1 VGIVDA
7 MSVRAGHDLLSSC
20 AKDWLVAL
28 SDPLQRAPKP
38 GQPLQPDDLDV
49 MVEAASAHGVLP
61 LVARNLRALAADSR
75 SPVIAGLEAPRLI
88 ERTCAALDERAVVLA
103 GQSMLLLHHGRR
115 ISAAMQQQSVPAA
128 VVKGPTF
135 ADTLYPMPADRS
147 FTDIDILIPH
157 ASLQACSAILQDLG
171 FSHAPSPPGNG
182 RDYGEYK
189 WTLPGNPLV
198 LIEVQTDL
206 VHSPSLRAGIYFQ
219 HADLMAAG
227 DGRSTDATALLMLA
241 AVHGAA
247 GHQFERLQPLVD
259 VLQAA
264 RGAAGSIDVNRL
276 VRVAGDTGSSA
287 AIQTALDL
295 TAELFNEPLARAFA
309 DAFRAAPWRGLRRW
323 LVSPSVVLKSQSR
336 HGGRGSW
343 RRRALREIIRK
354 IGRPD
359 NAAVAERRSGRPS
372 DPH

>member
-1 VGIVDA
+1 
-7 MSVRAGHDLLSSC
+7 M
-20 AKDWLVAL
+20 
-28 SDPLQRAPKP
+28 
-38 GQPLQPDDLDV
+38 
-49 MVEAASAHGVLP
+49 
-61 LVARNLRALAADSR
+61 
-75 SPVIAGLEAPRLI
+75 
-88 ERTCAALDERAVVLA
+88 
-103 GQSMLLLHHGRR
+103 
-115 ISAAMQQQSVPAA
+115 
-128 VVKGPTF
+128 
-135 ADTLYPMPADRS
+135 
-147 FTDIDILIPH
+147 
-157 ASLQACSAILQDLG
+157 
-171 FSHAPSPPGNG
+171 
-182 RDYGEYK
+182 
-189 WTLPGNPLV
+189 
-198 LIEVQTDL
+198 QTDL

-372 DPH
+372 DLTEATASPIRLSGARETLSSNALNRSTNPTTCFGSYLPASNRTAQFSASFSRSSRVSNTNGGATRLRSGRHVIWMSPHRIVGCVHVLLRIARACGIFILQARISRWIRS